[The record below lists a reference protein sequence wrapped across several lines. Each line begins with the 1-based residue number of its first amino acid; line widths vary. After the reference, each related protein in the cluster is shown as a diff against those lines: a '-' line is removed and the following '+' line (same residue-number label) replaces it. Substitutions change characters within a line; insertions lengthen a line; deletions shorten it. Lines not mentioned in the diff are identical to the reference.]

1 MPIKHLLSL
10 LAVGVLGATSQIKP
24 AAAGTDVQQ
33 APHKDATMDANGKP
47 FFVPPGGTRD
57 PDLTAGG
64 RHITVKV
71 SGADTGG
78 AFAVLEVPTVVDAGS
93 PLHIHHVENEWFYA
107 LEGEYDIQV
116 GAEIF
121 HLTPGGNVYGPK
133 LIPHAWHDVGDRP
146 GRMLVVAQPAGH
158 LEAFARDLDKLTPAD
173 MQNAGAMKALYQKH
187 NMEIVGPPLPKK
199 LAK

>member
-10 LAVGVLGATSQIKP
+10 LAVGVLAAASQIKS
-24 AAAGTDVQQ
+24 AAAGTGEVQQ
-33 APHKDATMDANGKP
+33 P
-47 FFVPPGGTRD
+47 FFVPPGGSHDT
-57 PDLTAGG
+57 DLSGAA

-107 LEGEYDIQV
+107 LEGEYDIRV
-116 GAEIF
+116 GAQIF
-121 HLTPGGNVYGPK
+121 HLKPGGSVYGPK
-133 LIPHAWHDVGDRP
+133 LVPHAWHDVGDTP
-146 GRMLVVAQPAGH
+146 GRMIVVAQPAGH
-158 LEAFARDLDKLTPAD
+158 IEAWLKDLDKMTPAEAQD
-173 MQNAGAMKALYQKH
+173 PGAMKALFEKH